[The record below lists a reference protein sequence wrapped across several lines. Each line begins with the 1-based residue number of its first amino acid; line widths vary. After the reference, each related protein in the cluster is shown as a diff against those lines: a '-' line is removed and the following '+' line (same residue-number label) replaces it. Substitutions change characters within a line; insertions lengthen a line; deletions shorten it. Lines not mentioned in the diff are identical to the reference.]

1 MPKPARLFAEMFGS
15 QPRSTIIRTFDIT
28 EMAPVVMRLAETDDS
43 ACFDPPWLPPQPI
56 GPVTRTVCG
65 GLLSPFARPDAI
77 SGGPNDQG
85 ELG

>member
-1 MPKPARLFAEMFGS
+1 MPKPARLFAEIFGS
-15 QPRSTIIRTFDIT
+15 QPRRTIIRTFDIT

-43 ACFDPPWLPPQPI
+43 AGFDRPWLPPKPI

-65 GLLSPFARPDAI
+65 GLPSPFARPDAI